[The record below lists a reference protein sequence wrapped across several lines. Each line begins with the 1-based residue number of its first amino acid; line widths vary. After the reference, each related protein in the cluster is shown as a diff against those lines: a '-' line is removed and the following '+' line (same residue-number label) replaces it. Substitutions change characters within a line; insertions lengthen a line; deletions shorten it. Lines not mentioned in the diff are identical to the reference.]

1 LPTKETNLVIAFET
15 AATTSQYAEMTLRAL
30 QPEQCA
36 LLVIDIQ

>member
-1 LPTKETNLVIAFET
+1 LPPKETNLVIAFET
-15 AATTSQYAEMTLRAL
+15 AATSEYAEMALRAL